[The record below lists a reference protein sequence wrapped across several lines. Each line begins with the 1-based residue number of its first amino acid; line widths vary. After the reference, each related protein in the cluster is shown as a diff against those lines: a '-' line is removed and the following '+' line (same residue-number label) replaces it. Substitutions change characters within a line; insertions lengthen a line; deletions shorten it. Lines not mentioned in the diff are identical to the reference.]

1 MYMLKKITGRSQI
14 KKKDRKKSICCWLVG
29 SMAMFLLAGCGSPQ
43 GAEKQETTVE
53 AEVPQTQTLRFLG
66 WKSGKEEGAIPRI
79 IQAFEEENPGVTVKY
94 EAIPTSNNYQE
105 ILNARLF
112 TGECADV
119 FMASENMLRGI
130 VNYTEDLSEIPFTVK
145 FQENLKKMLTKDGR
159 MMAIPIEEAGL
170 GMVVNQDVLKE
181 AGVTSLPECWTEL
194 LTVCEKV
201 KESGKVPFIMANRTG
216 WSGAVMVN
224 YGATTRYRDY
234 DNDIYYRVQ
243 SGEVKIA
250 DMYREYLEKYEL
262 LEELGYTNGKE
273 SLILEFN
280 EGAVTEFE
288 KGDAAFLIAGTWM
301 VEDIVKAMPGTK
313 LVFTPIPIQDR
324 GPALVQCNLSTALA
338 VNRDSENKEL
348 AIAFL
353 QFWSRE
359 ENLKEYVESQSAFSP
374 IQEED
379 IEEAEEFVPVR
390 EAMARDLVTV
400 GMKIPSDFAM
410 DDWSYLVRA
419 VQLIAL
425 REEKADA
432 LCEKMNREAATLFH
446 K

>member
-1 MYMLKKITGRSQI
+1 
-14 KKKDRKKSICCWLVG
+14 
-29 SMAMFLLAGCGSPQ
+29 
-43 GAEKQETTVE
+43 
-53 AEVPQTQTLRFLG
+53 
-66 WKSGKEEGAIPRI
+66 
-79 IQAFEEENPGVTVKY
+79 
-94 EAIPTSNNYQE
+94 
-105 ILNARLF
+105 
-112 TGECADV
+112 
-119 FMASENMLRGI
+119 
-130 VNYTEDLSEIPFTVK
+130 
-145 FQENLKKMLTKDGR
+145 
-159 MMAIPIEEAGL
+159 
-170 GMVVNQDVLKE
+170 
-181 AGVTSLPECWTEL
+181 
-194 LTVCEKV
+194 
-201 KESGKVPFIMANRTG
+201 
-216 WSGAVMVN
+216 MVN

-243 SGEVKIA
+243 AGEVKIA

-313 LVFTPIPIQDR
+313 LVFTPIPIQDK

-359 ENLKEYVESQSAFSP
+359 ENMKEYVESQSAFSP
-374 IQEED
+374 IQEGD

-432 LCEKMNREAATLFH
+432 LCEKINREAATLFH